1 MPSAGSSAA
10 AGEAALAQLRA
21 VAGLDVNTG
30 LAALSGNAVKYL
42 ELLAR
47 FVESS
52 LEALLALDASDAA
65 AVQAL
70 AHGFKGTAATLGL
83 VQISAS
89 AAKLEQ
95 QLRKSTEP
103 PAQSQVHSAL
113 QAIHGALIELAA
125 ALPPPAAPTHASAPA
140 LDRAELQD
148 LLGRLAALLERADT
162 TAIALMEQH
171 AGSLASSL
179 GQAGTQLVQMVRNFD
194 FEAARDLLADLRQN
208 SL

>member
-1 MPSAGSSAA
+1 MRPRWLS
-10 AGEAALAQLRA
+10 LRA
-21 VAGLDVNTG
+21 VAGLDVDTG

-103 PAQSQVHSAL
+103 LAQSQVHSAL
-113 QAIHGALIELAA
+113 QAIHTAL
-125 ALPPPAAPTHASAPA
+125 
-140 LDRAELQD
+140 
-148 LLGRLAALLERADT
+148 
-162 TAIALMEQH
+162 
-171 AGSLASSL
+171 
-179 GQAGTQLVQMVRNFD
+179 
-194 FEAARDLLADLRQN
+194 
-208 SL
+208 